1 MKQNFTPGDPVP
13 PSPTAKLPYNGFKKV
28 VFYSAGYILIK
39 WLIILIVG
47 GTLYKTGHWK
57 NWYLALVPVIG
68 IAVLF
73 IKRKIKANKNKK
85 HVDY

>member
-1 MKQNFTPGDPVP
+1 MKQYFTQEDPGTR
-13 PSPTAKLPYNGFKKV
+13 SRTAKMSYNRFKKL

-47 GTLYKTGHWK
+47 GALYKTGHWN
-57 NWYLALVPVIG
+57 NWYLAAVPVIG
-68 IAVLF
+68 ITVFF

-85 HVDY
+85 HVDN